1 MGENPIVDEA
11 KKNEAVHLKTG
22 ASREIVSI
30 IQTEQSGFLVSISRS
45 VKVGRTAAEVSTV
58 KMEGHAKD
66 MAEAAQVIGNLD
78 NMTQQF
84 IKNEAA
90 FYGVNLQGQPTN
102 PSPIENKKE

>member
-45 VKVGRTAAEVSTV
+45 LKTGKTASEISTV
-58 KMEGHAKD
+58 KFEGYARD
-66 MAEAAQVIGNLD
+66 MKEAYEVIGQID
-78 NMTQQF
+78 HATQQF
-84 IKNEAA
+84 VLSEAK
-90 FYGVNLQGQPTN
+90 FYNIELGKQASEQKDKVGV
-102 PSPIENKKE
+102 